1 MWILTANTRA
11 LSGQLCEMPCCV
23 LKIGHK
29 LKIDNGVCFLW
40 NDGLHLDKGIGQMS
54 LILIGL
60 ILLVL
65 WKRSKE
71 DIFCYQALKK
81 QKKKED
87 LRRHTQA
94 WSLFHTVQFKKKLML
109 VPFAWNIYS
118 STETEEIWKG
128 NFAFCSFGSSF
139 SNVYYYAV
147 PCKCRVCTNVWVLK
161 FGSYSVAMQQV
172 NRIVTDMCARWELL
186 PKTACQYEAIYSCL
200 QAV

>member
-118 STETEEIWKG
+118 STETEESGKEISHSALLEVR
-128 NFAFCSFGSSF
+128 FRMSITMQCP
-139 SNVYYYAV
+139 V
-147 PCKCRVCTNVWVLK
+147 
-161 FGSYSVAMQQV
+161 SVGFVQMS
-172 NRIVTDMCARWELL
+172 E
-186 PKTACQYEAIYSCL
+186 Y
-200 QAV
+200 